1 MTMIRFLLRWAIN
14 AIALFVAIWFVQ
26 VTMPGGIRLDTGS
39 WTAFIW
45 MGLIFGLVNA
55 LVRPLLQLLTCPLI
69 ALTLGLFTLVVNT
82 ILFYLVGYIGR
93 FFGVGFTV
101 ESFWAAFVGA
111 LVVSVVSILLTMVV
125 KDNRRSRRSR

>member
-1 MTMIRFLLRWAIN
+1 
-14 AIALFVAIWFVQ
+14 
-26 VTMPGGIRLDTGS
+26 
-39 WTAFIW
+39 
-45 MGLIFGLVNA
+45 
-55 LVRPLLQLLTCPLI
+55 
-69 ALTLGLFTLVVNT
+69 VVNT